1 MFLITNDLLEHSNT
15 VLKIMISFISI
26 DGNGIFITGTWKM
39 NVNDTKRN
47 FPSLESKLNF
57 NHKIDA
63 NGKGISI
70 TILKAK
76 CC

>member
-1 MFLITNDLLEHSNT
+1 
-15 VLKIMISFISI
+15 MISFISI
-26 DGNGIFITGTWKM
+26 DGRNGFYTGTWKM

-47 FPSLESKLNF
+47 FPSLDKLNF

-63 NGKGISI
+63 NGKVVLA